1 MNTILSKIGNTPLIR
16 LCNIENETQA
26 EIYAKL
32 EYFNPFGS
40 VKDRVAKQIIEDA
53 EERGLIIKGS
63 RIVEA
68 TSGNTGIALA
78 AISALKGYGC
88 TIIMPENSSSIRKKL
103 IRLYGAELILT
114 ASEGGMAES
123 VRYAKELSATNGV
136 FYADQFS
143 NRSSVDAHRNNTAPE
158 IYTQLSGD
166 IDVVIA
172 GIGSGGTITGIAEF
186 FKGLKCKTRVVG
198 VLPKKAPHCITG
210 IGAGFD
216 PKILDY
222 SIIDEIVRVCDDEA
236 CKGCSELLEKE
247 GIFAGISSGAVFA
260 AAKRIVKNERNKKIV
275 MIFPDS
281 GERYL

>member
-40 VKDRVAKQIIEDA
+40 VKDRVAKQIIVDA

-78 AISALKGYGC
+78 AISAVKGYGC
-88 TIIMPENSSSIRKKL
+88 TIIMPENSSPIRKKL

-114 ASEGGMAES
+114 SSKGGMAES

-172 GIGSGGTITGIAEF
+172 GIGSGGTIMGIAEF
-186 FKGLKCKTRVVG
+186 FKGLKRNTRVVG
-198 VLPKKAPHCITG
+198 VLPKKASHCITG

-222 SIIDEIVRVCDDEA
+222 SIIDEIVSVHDDEA

-260 AAKRIVKNERNKKIV
+260 AAKRIVKNEKNKKIV